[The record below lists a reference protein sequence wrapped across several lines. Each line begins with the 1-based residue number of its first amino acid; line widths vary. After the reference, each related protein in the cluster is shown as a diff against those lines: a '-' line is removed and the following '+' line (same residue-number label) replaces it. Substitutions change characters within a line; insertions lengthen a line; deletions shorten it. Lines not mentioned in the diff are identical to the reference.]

1 MALTYGF
8 YDSLNHDRVYSANQM
23 STIFNGIITDG
34 VFMNIG
40 EHFSVVAGTG
50 MQVIVKPGRAWF
62 DGTWTLLDT
71 DYPLSIGSVSTL
83 MGRIDAI
90 VLETNFDVET
100 RANTIKVVAGTPSA
114 TPVKPTLTNTDLV
127 KQHILAYV
135 TIPANTTSIANS
147 MIDIQVGVN
156 KETPYITSVLQ
167 STDINL
173 LYLKWEDEWYKWFN
187 NVRNTLSGD
196 VAANLKADIDQVSQD
211 LTNILDLNVWD
222 QTMVVTTQSKEGRFV
237 DDGTVAEYFGITSGS
252 TYVEGRTESELIVH
266 IPVVVY
272 KNVSKREYYM
282 YMYDNAN
289 ELVYPLYNPDGTS
302 RSNNSYVYLGDIRDK
317 TAGYI
322 SGNAENITN
331 GVLALSNLY
340 SNGSYDSANV
350 PCLEGFYNGG
360 NPRYFYIPE
369 GLAFDDVFVRYIRGT
384 TISSYYEYTLP
395 YTAYEANEHAVI
407 WLNDAA
413 KHLVV
418 DDNMSSSNSY
428 AARTFC
434 WVVRADKLHVG
445 HYESGSV
452 EQRVVTERKTSF
464 NPEEYTEI
472 RPGGVGAITQRA
484 LPTGTVIFEYYVQSN
499 NSSSYQWP
507 FMYIQGV
514 DITSVDNS
522 GIIHTEVMAS
532 YLVHPNSDEV
542 DSAVSTIRSA
552 GCPYIRFI
560 PMADLPDNVEYARA
574 LYTTFVLDDTFTIS
588 VGLTS
593 TSNNAWQVKLAAD
606 AVNVYGVGS
615 IDGLT
620 RTKRGTLGDYDNVQ
634 WGTYYGTDTCG
645 SDAPCIIT
653 FRRRPKIF
661 MMLGFYV
668 VDQDRLTAMPSNA
681 DIKPWVALEYCPSE
695 YTMGYGPSMMNAT
708 GSFGKYD
715 EENNVYMWYD
725 DTPFGQYNA
734 GPVAF
739 SDDPVL
745 YNAKYY
751 WIAFG

>member
-173 LYLKWEDEWYKWFN
+173 LYLKWEDEWYNWFN
-187 NVRNTLSGD
+187 DVKATLSGD
-196 VAANLKADIDQVSQD
+196 VAANLKADIDRVSQD
-211 LTNILDLNVWD
+211 LVNVLDLNVWD
-222 QTMVVTTQSKEGRFV
+222 QTMVVTSQSEDGRFV

-252 TYVEGRTESELIVH
+252 TDVAGHTASELIVH
-266 IPVVVY
+266 IPVEVY
-272 KNVSKREYYM
+272 TSSSKR
-282 YMYDNAN
+282 N
-289 ELVYPLYNPDGTS
+289 EPFYVYSNIDELNYPLYNPDGTA
-302 RSNNSYVYLGDIRDK
+302 RASNYDNRVYVGDFIDDNA
-317 TAGYI
+317 TSMDA
-322 SGNAENITN
+322 SGVTNAI
-331 GVLALSNLY
+331 LAVSNLY
-340 SNGSYDSANV
+340 HNGDASYTKGV
-350 PCLEGFYNGG
+350 GCLAGFYNGAS
-360 NPRYFYIPE
+360 PRFFYIPD
-369 GLAFDDVFVRYIRGT
+369 GLYLKDVFVVASNASRY
-384 TISSYYEYTLP
+384 YKYLP
-395 YTAYEANEHAVI
+395 YNTSTYEANKHAVI
-407 WLNDAA
+407 WINNTA
-413 KHLVV
+413 KLFVE
-418 DDNMSSSNSY
+418 SNLSDYGSY
-428 AARTFC
+428 TLC
-434 WVVRADKLHVG
+434 WVARADKLRVG

-452 EQRVVTERKTSF
+452 EQRVVAERKTSF
-464 NPEEYTEI
+464 DPDAYTEI
-472 RPGGVGAITQRA
+472 RSGGSATLMRRTIPASTAVLSI
-484 LPTGTVIFEYYVQSN
+484 YDN
-499 NSSSYQWP
+499 NSSAYHEP
-507 FMYIQGV
+507 VTPCLYVQGGTQV
-514 DITSVDNS
+514 SVVDNGAVVLDITKSYF
-522 GIIHTEVMAS
+522 IIPTRVYINNAIES
-532 YLVHPNSDEV
+532 L
-542 DSAVSTIRSA
+542 RSI
-552 GCPYIRFI
+552 GCTYVRFVL
-560 PMADLPDNVEYARA
+560 PADLPDNISTTSTK
-574 LYTTFVLDDTFTIS
+574 LHYTTFELGPDFS
-588 VGLTS
+588 VTYSRGGTGVNMYLLT
-593 TSNNAWQVKLAAD
+593 AD

>member
-100 RANTIKVVAGTPSA
+100 RANTIKVVAGAPSA
-114 TPVKPTLTNTDLV
+114 TPVKPSLTNTDLV

-135 TIPANTTSIANS
+135 TIPASTTSIANS

-167 STDINL
+167 STNIDQ

-187 NVRNTLSGD
+187 DVKSTLSGD
-196 VAANLKADIDQVSQD
+196 VAANLKADIDRVSQD
-211 LTNILDLNVWD
+211 ITNVLDLNVWD
-222 QTMVVTTQSKEGRFV
+222 QTMVVTSQSKEGRFV
-237 DDGTVAEYFGITSGS
+237 DDGTVAEYFGITRGS
-252 TYVEGRTESELIVH
+252 TYVNGYTESDLIVH
-266 IPVVVY
+266 IPVWVHTGS
-272 KNVSKREYYM
+272 SKRYEYLYT
-282 YMYDNAN
+282 YSLSAD
-289 ELVYPLYNPDGTS
+289 LKYPLYNPDGS
-302 RSNNSYVYLGDIRDK
+302 GKSINDDLLIRVGDLLEDSSYTMAEKNVTNAILAVY
-317 TAGYI
+317 
-322 SGNAENITN
+322 
-331 GVLALSNLY
+331 NLY
-340 SNGSYDSANV
+340 DNSTSYSQHV
-350 PCLEGFYNGG
+350 GCLSGFYNGSS
-360 NPRYFYIPE
+360 PKYFYIPD
-369 GLAFDDVFVRYIRGT
+369 GLYLSDVFVVPSNDYMYARY
-384 TISSYYEYTLP
+384 LP
-395 YTAYEANEHAVI
+395 YNNYEANKHGVI
-407 WLNDAA
+407 WVNDVA
-413 KHLVV
+413 KNYIEGSLSL
-418 DDNMSSSNSY
+418 DGKNTM
-428 AARTFC
+428 C
-434 WVVRADKLHVG
+434 WVVRADKLRVG
-445 HYESGSV
+445 HYESGDF
-452 EQRVVTERKTSF
+452 EQSVVTERKTSF
-464 NPEEYTEI
+464 DPDAYTEI
-472 RPGGVGAITQRA
+472 RGGGTTTLMQRTLA
-484 LPTGTVIFEYYVQSN
+484 AGTVIATINDSDSSTYSYPANPCLYVQGGTQASVTDN
-499 NSSSYQWP
+499 
-507 FMYIQGV
+507 GV
-514 DITSVDNS
+514 VVLDITDSHFIVPDRDSLN
-522 GIIHTEVMAS
+522 GAIAS
-532 YLVHPNSDEV
+532 L
-542 DSAVSTIRSA
+542 RSA
-552 GCPYIRFI
+552 GCTYIRFLL
-560 PMADLPDNVEYARA
+560 PADLPESIVENDTALHYNTFELTTDFGVTAAAGQRITTYKLNV
-574 LYTTFVLDDTFTIS
+574 
-588 VGLTS
+588 
-593 TSNNAWQVKLAAD
+593 D

-615 IDGLT
+615 VGGLT

-645 SDAPCIIT
+645 ADAPCVIT

-681 DIKPWVALEYCPSE
+681 DIKPWVTLEYCPSE
-695 YTMGYGPSMMNAT
+695 YTLGYGPSMMNAT

-739 SDDPVL
+739 SDDPVM